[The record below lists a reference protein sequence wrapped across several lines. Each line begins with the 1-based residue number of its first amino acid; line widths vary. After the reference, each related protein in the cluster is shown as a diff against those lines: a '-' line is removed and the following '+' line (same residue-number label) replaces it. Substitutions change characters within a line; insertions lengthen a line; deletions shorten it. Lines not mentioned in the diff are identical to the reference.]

1 MDCWK
6 MKMSIYFHKISL
18 KIPLLRH
25 WSIWESMYYS
35 TYLAPRL
42 GIWKENEAGKIQLRK
57 LIQECGI
64 SLENS
69 E

>member
-1 MDCWK
+1 LKSKEKIIDLKKMNKNKMDCWK

-42 GIWKENEAGKIQLRK
+42 GIWKENEAGKI
-57 LIQECGI
+57 
-64 SLENS
+64 
-69 E
+69 

>member
-1 MDCWK
+1 MDFWK
-6 MKMSIYFHKISL
+6 MKMSTIKYKKSL

-42 GIWKENEAGKIQLRK
+42 GIWKENEAGK
-57 LIQECGI
+57 
-64 SLENS
+64 
-69 E
+69 